1 MRQIGRVKSFVR
13 FTVCMMLF
21 GTALITARAGF
32 NSLYVFGDGLSTTT
46 NNIQS
51 FPLSTNYY
59 GYRYSNGRV
68 WVEVLAQRQGI
79 LYESNKNWSYF
90 DCGSGD
96 VVTNVGLFNP
106 PASATNA
113 LFVVWVNNV
122 DLYDEAL
129 KNNTDLAEWTG
140 AINRSQTNH
149 LKAITNLYFAK
160 GMRTLIAPNAA
171 DISKVPFFNADAR
184 TNFIRQR
191 CIDYNV
197 AFSNTISRA
206 RVLCPNLKIYVPDIF
221 ALVDDVLAHAA
232 NYGLTNSLKSGL
244 SIDALSDPAL
254 LNVSPN
260 GPGASHIFWD
270 YLDPSARFHAV
281 IADVAQQMISPVQ
294 LAGLVPVNTSNRLD
308 ILSVP
313 VGLGG
318 TVLFATNLV
327 PTNWLTNS
335 TFSSLTVTQSVFVS
349 PTNSQRF
356 YRLKFPWQWTWP

>member
-1 MRQIGRVKSFVR
+1 
-13 FTVCMMLF
+13 MMLF
-21 GTALITARAGF
+21 GAALIPAHAGF
-32 NSLYVFGDGLSTTT
+32 NALYVFGDSISTTT
-46 NNIQS
+46 NNIQT

-68 WVEVLAQRQGI
+68 WVEVLAQRQGL

-90 DCGSGD
+90 ACYSSD
-96 VVTNVGLFNP
+96 VVTNVSHFNP
-106 PASATNA
+106 PANATNS
-113 LFVVWVNNV
+113 LFVLWVNNA
-122 DLYDEAL
+122 DLYDEVVNDGTNQAGW
-129 KNNTDLAEWTG
+129 TD

-171 DISKVPFFNADAR
+171 DLSKVPAFNAYAQ

-197 AFSNTISRA
+197 AFSNTVSRA
-206 RVLCPNLKIYVPDIF
+206 RTLCPNLKIYVPDIF

-232 NYGLTNSLKSGL
+232 SYGLTNALKNGL
-244 SIDALSDPAL
+244 SIDALSDPVL
-254 LNVSPN
+254 LNVSLN
-260 GPGASHIFWD
+260 GPGANHIFWD
-270 YLDPSARFHAV
+270 YLDPSARFHEV
-281 IADVAQQMISPVQ
+281 IADVAQQTISPVRF
-294 LAGLVPVNTSNRLD
+294 ASLVPVNTSNRLD
-308 ILSVP
+308 LLNVP

-327 PTNWLTNS
+327 QTNWLTNS